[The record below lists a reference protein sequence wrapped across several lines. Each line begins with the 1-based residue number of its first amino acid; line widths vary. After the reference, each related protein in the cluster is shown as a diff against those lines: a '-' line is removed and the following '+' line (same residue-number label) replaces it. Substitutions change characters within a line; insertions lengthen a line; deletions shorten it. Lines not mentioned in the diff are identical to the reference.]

1 MDPEI
6 LDDLNEEKT
15 ELASRGSRL
24 AAAIVDSII
33 LMPISFFVMYFY
45 LDISYYL
52 QESNTDEFI
61 EMLTGF
67 GFYDTLLI
75 SLPSILGYIVINYF
89 TWEKYG
95 QSLGKRLLNIKMV
108 TLEGDIPSIRSLV
121 VERYLLVQGI
131 GMVPGVGGLFA
142 LVDVLLIFGKERRC
156 IHDIIART
164 KVVKA

>member
-52 QESNTDEFI
+52 EQSDSDEFL
-61 EMLTGF
+61 EMLMGF
-67 GFYDTLLI
+67 DFYDTLLV

-89 TWEKYG
+89 TMEKYG

-108 TLEGDIPSIRSLV
+108 TLEDDLPSIRSLV
-121 VERYLLVQGI
+121 VERYLLIQGI